1 MATIHRRHFFTPME
15 LRVRDVTLSVS
26 DDFQTQRDKLARI
39 MLDAMYQFVGLLDA
53 HGTMLEINRA
63 ALEAIGIRMDDIRG
77 KPFWEARWW
86 VGSPETQALLREMIQ
101 RASQGEFVRCDFEN
115 YVKGESESEETIIV
129 DFSLLPIR
137 DSNGNV
143 VFLLPEGR
151 NITEKKHAEAVL
163 ARKNEELQASWELI
177 RRQHDELQSLYDR
190 LQAEQKLSER
200 LLLNLLP
207 CSIAERL
214 KARPDL
220 VASGDPELIADSF
233 PDVTV
238 LFADIVA
245 FTRFSAGMS
254 PEQLVAV
261 LNEIFTEFD
270 TVADLRGLEKI
281 KTIGDAYMAAAG
293 LPEPAPDHAVR
304 AAQMALDMTE
314 AFMHF
319 NQRTG
324 FDLQMRIG
332 IHSGPVVAGVI
343 GKRKFIYDLWG
354 AAVNIASRMESHGVA
369 GRVQVTDATR
379 RLLGDSFLFEERG
392 AIEAK
397 GIGTLQTWFLTGRNP
412 ACRAGAMVR

>member
-1 MATIHRRHFFTPME
+1 MATIHRRVFPDPLE
-15 LRVRDVTLSVS
+15 LRVRDVTLSAS
-26 DDFQTQRDKLARI
+26 DDFQTQRDKLAHI
-39 MLDAMYQFVGLLDA
+39 MLDAMYQFVGLLDV

-86 VGSPETQALLREMIQ
+86 VVSPETQALLRELIQ

-115 YVKGESESEETIIV
+115 YVQPEGEETIIV

-151 NITEKKHAEAVL
+151 NITEKKRAEAAL

-177 RRQHDELQSLYDR
+177 RRQHDELRSLYDR
-190 LQAEQKLSER
+190 LLAEQELSER

-220 VASGDPELIADSF
+220 IASGDPELIADSF

-270 TVADLRGLEKI
+270 TIADHHGLEKI

-319 NQRTG
+319 NRRTG
-324 FDLQMRIG
+324 FNLQMRIG
-332 IHSGPVVAGVI
+332 INSGPVVAGVI

-379 RLLGDSFLFEERG
+379 RLLGESFLFEERG

-397 GIGTLQTWFLTGRNP
+397 GIGTLHTWFLTGRNP
-412 ACRAGAMVR
+412 ACQADAMAR

>member
-1 MATIHRRHFFTPME
+1 MATIHRRVFPDPLE
-15 LRVRDVTLSVS
+15 LQVRDVTLSAS

-39 MLDAMYQFVGLLDA
+39 MLDAMYQFVGLLDV

-86 VGSPETQALLREMIQ
+86 VVSPETQALLREMIQ

-115 YVKGESESEETIIV
+115 YVQAEGEETIIV

-151 NITEKKHAEAVL
+151 NITEKKRAEAAL

-177 RRQHDELQSLYDR
+177 RRQHDELRSLYDR
-190 LQAEQKLSER
+190 ILAEQELSER

-220 VASGDPELIADSF
+220 LASGDPELIADSF

-270 TVADLRGLEKI
+270 TIADHRGLEKI

-314 AFMHF
+314 AFMRF
-319 NQRTG
+319 NRRTG
-324 FDLQMRIG
+324 FNLQMRIG
-332 IHSGPVVAGVI
+332 INSGPVVAGVI

-369 GRVQVTDATR
+369 GRVQVTDTTR
-379 RLLGDSFLFEERG
+379 RLLGESFLFEERG

-397 GIGTLQTWFLTGRNP
+397 GIGTLHTWFLTGRNP
-412 ACRAGAMVR
+412 ACQAGAVAR